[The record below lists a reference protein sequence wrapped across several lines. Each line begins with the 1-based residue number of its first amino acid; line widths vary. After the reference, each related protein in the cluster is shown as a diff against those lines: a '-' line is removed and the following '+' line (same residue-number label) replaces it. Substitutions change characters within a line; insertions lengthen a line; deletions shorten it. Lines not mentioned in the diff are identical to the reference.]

1 MQAAQNEEPKFE
13 DSLPDPRLNPMIN
26 PRLGKNLGRWANVYY
41 TSPPE
46 KREQAVLELVRE
58 LEGGPMPVHETEQPA
73 SSKSEDQTPVQNVPH
88 NGTQT
93 SFPPR
98 RFCGHCGSSL
108 RKVESRALPEKEKQS
123 QERLPSAIAPM
134 PEVEDQPVEPSASD
148 QSVGTGTGREKRSS
162 RKQILFVLFVS
173 ATIAT
178 WSMARIRMNRMPQ
191 IAGAGVPV
199 ILGSASAAETP
210 VESGREA
217 ATDPTA
223 DVAPVQPAGDS
234 APGTAQKLAAVRPVR
249 IRTAASQKAVS
260 MQMVRNPLPKLSK
273 PFAGKPIP
281 CGADHLGN
289 CSVAELY
296 RQTLILADHIDALYI
311 GYDKR
316 ITGLLRQATAHAAD
330 TRQQKQSHARQAN
343 RSAQLLEHLQLASYA
358 NHERYEAIKYRAEL
372 IRREAATSA
381 GQRMPSAYQTPQSCL
396 ELHYVAT
403 DLRKLAANLRRAR
416 ITTRASGRRPV
427 SIPAAR

>member
-1 MQAAQNEEPKFE
+1 VQAAQNEEPKFE

-58 LEGGPMPVHETEQPA
+58 LEGGPMPVRETEPPA
-73 SSKSEDQTPVQNVPH
+73 SSKSEDQTPVQDVP
-88 NGTQT
+88 GTQ
-93 SFPPR
+93 SNFPPR

-108 RKVESRALPEKEKQS
+108 RKVESRALPERESRS
-123 QERLPSAIAPM
+123 QELSPSAIARL
-134 PEVEDQPVEPSASD
+134 PELENQPPEPSAGN
-148 QSVGTGTGREKRSS
+148 QSEETGTEREKRSS

-178 WSMARIRMNRMPQ
+178 WSMARIRMNRIPQ
-191 IAGAGVPV
+191 VAGAGVPV
-199 ILGSASAAETP
+199 ILGSASAAETA
-210 VESGREA
+210 VESRGEPG
-217 ATDPTA
+217 TDSTP

-234 APGTAQKLAAVRPVR
+234 APGTAQKLPAVRPVR

-260 MQMVRNPLPKLSK
+260 MQMVHSPLPRLSK

-289 CSVAELY
+289 CSVTELY
-296 RQTLILADHIDALYI
+296 RQTLVLADHIDALYI

-316 ITGLLRQATAHAAD
+316 ITGLLRQATTHAAD

-358 NHERYEAIKYRAEL
+358 NHERYEAVKYQAEL

-381 GQRMPSAYQTPQSCL
+381 GQRAPSAYQNPQSCL
-396 ELHYVAT
+396 ELHYVAA

-427 SIPAAR
+427 STPVAR